1 MVELN
6 KKYHI
11 GVKKFGFVN
20 WIGFKSLWL
29 KECNRFMVVWQQTLL
44 SPLVSSLLF
53 LSVLSLA
60 LGNNRGDVLGY
71 SFISF
76 LAPGLIAMSI
86 LGQSFS
92 HSVSSLMIGKIQGN
106 IVDMLYAPLSAL
118 EVSMSILG
126 QSFSHSVSSLMI
138 GKIQGNIVD
147 MLYAPL
153 SALEVSMAI
162 ILAALTRSFLIATI
176 SIGVFSLI
184 VEIPIYN
191 ILYIFVFGFL
201 GAFILGSLGFITGL
215 WAEKFDHTATVT
227 NFVITPLS
235 FLSGVF
241 YSIDKLPQFFQ
252 TISHIN
258 PFFYMIDGFRYG
270 FLGKSDGSINIG
282 LIYLSILSVLIW
294 YVAFFLYKKGYKIK
308 S

>member
-1 MVELN
+1 MVESN
-6 KKYHI
+6 KEYEIRPSKLDSL
-11 GVKKFGFVN
+11 N
-20 WIGFKSLWL
+20 WIGFKSLWA
-29 KECNRFMVVWQQTLL
+29 KECNRFIAVWQQTLL
-44 SPLVSSLLF
+44 SPIVSSLLF

-60 LGNNRGDVLGY
+60 LGNDKVDVLGH

-86 LGQSFS
+86 LTQSFS
-92 HSVSSLMIGKIQGN
+92 HSVSSLMI
-106 IVDMLYAPLSAL
+106 S
-118 EVSMSILG
+118 
-126 QSFSHSVSSLMI
+126 
-138 GKIQGNIVD
+138 KIQGNIVD

-162 ILAALTRSFLIATI
+162 ILAALTRSFLIAII
-176 SIGVFSLI
+176 SICVFSLL
-184 VEIPIYN
+184 VEMPINN
-191 ILYIFVFGFL
+191 ILFIFIFGFL
-201 GAFILGSLGFITGL
+201 SAFILGSLGFITGL

-241 YSIDKLPQFFQ
+241 YSIEKLPPFFQ

-270 FLGKSDGSINIG
+270 FLGKSDGSINVG
-282 LIYLSILSVLIW
+282 LIYLIILSIAMW
-294 YVAFFLYKKGYKIK
+294 YLAFFLYKKGYKIK

>member
-1 MVELN
+1 MVELD
-6 KKYHI
+6 KKYQME
-11 GVKKFGFVN
+11 VRNFGFVN
-20 WIGFKSLWL
+20 WIGFKSLWF
-29 KECNRFMVVWQQTLL
+29 KECNRFMAVWQQTLL

-60 LGNNRGDVLGY
+60 LGNNRGDVFGY

-86 LGQSFS
+86 LT
-92 HSVSSLMIGKIQGN
+92 
-106 IVDMLYAPLSAL
+106 
-118 EVSMSILG
+118 

-162 ILAALTRSFLIATI
+162 ILAALTRSFLIALI
-176 SIGVFSLI
+176 SIIVFSLI
-184 VEIPIYN
+184 VEIPLYN
-191 ILYIFVFGFL
+191 IFYIFTFGFL
-201 GAFILGSLGFITGL
+201 SAFILGSLGFITGL

-227 NFVITPLS
+227 NFIITPLS

-241 YSIDKLPQFFQ
+241 YSIDKLPIFFQ
-252 TISHIN
+252 TISHLN

-270 FLGKSDGSINIG
+270 FLGESDSSIGVG
-282 LIYLSILSVLIW
+282 LIYLILLSFVMW
-294 YVAFFLYKKGYKIK
+294 YFAFYLYKKGYKIK

>member
-6 KKYHI
+6 KKYQL
-11 GVKKFGFVN
+11 GVRKFGFIN

-29 KECNRFMVVWQQTLL
+29 KECNRFLVVWQQTLL

-60 LGNNRGDVLGY
+60 LGNNREDVFGY

-86 LGQSFS
+86 LTQSFS

-118 EVSMSILG
+118 EVT
-126 QSFSHSVSSLMI
+126 
-138 GKIQGNIVD
+138 
-147 MLYAPL
+147 
-153 SALEVSMAI
+153 MAI
-162 ILAALTRSFLIATI
+162 ILAALTRSFLIAII
-176 SIGVFSLI
+176 SIVVFSLI
-184 VEIPIYN
+184 VEIPINN
-191 ILYIFVFGFL
+191 IYYIFIFGFL
-201 GAFILGSLGFITGL
+201 SAFILGSLGFITGL

-227 NFVITPLS
+227 NFIITPLS

-241 YSIDKLPQFFQ
+241 YSIGKLPNFFQ
-252 TISHIN
+252 IISHIN

-270 FLGKSDGSINIG
+270 FLGKSDGSTSIG
-282 LIYLSILSVLIW
+282 LIYLTILSVVMW
-294 YVAFFLYKKGYKIK
+294 YLAFFLYKKGYKIK

>member
-1 MVELN
+1 MVEIE
-6 KKYHI
+6 KKYRI
-11 GVKKFGFVN
+11 GVKQFGSIN

-29 KECNRFMVVWQQTLL
+29 KECNRFMAVWQQTLL

-53 LSVLSLA
+53 LSVLTLA
-60 LGNNRGDVLGY
+60 LGEDKGDVLGF

-86 LGQSFS
+86 ITQSFS

-118 EVSMSILG
+118 EVSL
-126 QSFSHSVSSLMI
+126 
-138 GKIQGNIVD
+138 
-147 MLYAPL
+147 
-153 SALEVSMAI
+153 AI
-162 ILAALTRSFLIATI
+162 ILAAVTRSLLIALI
-176 SIGVFSLI
+176 SILVFSTI
-184 VEIPIYN
+184 IQIHFYN
-191 ILYIFVFGFL
+191 VFYIFIFAFL
-201 GAFILGSLGFITGL
+201 GSFILGSIGFVAGL

-241 YSIDKLPQFFQ
+241 YSVDKLPSFFQ
-252 TISHIN
+252 TISNFN
-258 PFFYMIDGFRYG
+258 PFFYIIDGFRYG
-270 FLGKSDGSINIG
+270 FLGNSDGSIKIG
-282 LIYLSILSVLIW
+282 LIYLSVLSILTWFI
-294 YVAFFLYKKGYKIK
+294 AFYLYKKGYKIK

>member
-11 GVKKFGFVN
+11 GVKRFGFVN
-20 WIGFKSLWL
+20 WIGFKSLWF
-29 KECNRFMVVWQQTLL
+29 KECNRFMAVWQQTLL

-71 SFISF
+71 SFINF

-86 LGQSFS
+86 LT
-92 HSVSSLMIGKIQGN
+92 
-106 IVDMLYAPLSAL
+106 
-118 EVSMSILG
+118 

-162 ILAALTRSFLIATI
+162 ILASLTRSFLIAII
-176 SIGVFSLI
+176 SIAVFSLI
-184 VEIPIYN
+184 VDITIYN
-191 ILYIFVFGFL
+191 IFYIFVFGFL
-201 GAFILGSLGFITGL
+201 GAFILGSLGFIAGL

-227 NFVITPLS
+227 NFIITPLS

-241 YSIDKLPQFFQ
+241 YSIDKLPELFQ
-252 TISHIN
+252 IISHIN

-270 FLGKSDGSINIG
+270 FLGKSDGSITIG
-282 LIYLSILSVLIW
+282 LIYLTILSIVLW

>member
-11 GVKKFGFVN
+11 EVKKFGFVN

-29 KECNRFMVVWQQTLL
+29 KECNRFMTVWQQTLL

-71 SFISF
+71 SFINF

-86 LGQSFS
+86 LT
-92 HSVSSLMIGKIQGN
+92 
-106 IVDMLYAPLSAL
+106 
-118 EVSMSILG
+118 

-162 ILAALTRSFLIATI
+162 ILAALTRSFLIAII
-176 SIGVFSLI
+176 SIAVFSLI
-184 VEIPIYN
+184 VDITIYN
-191 ILYIFVFGFL
+191 IFYIFVFGFL

-227 NFVITPLS
+227 NFIITPLS

-241 YSIDKLPQFFQ
+241 YSIDKLPELFQ
-252 TISHIN
+252 KISHIN

-270 FLGKSDGSINIG
+270 FLGKSDGSITVG
-282 LIYLSILSVLIW
+282 LIYLIILSIVMW
-294 YVAFFLYKKGYKIK
+294 YVAFLLYKKGYKIK

>member
-1 MVELN
+1 MA
-6 KKYHI
+6 
-11 GVKKFGFVN
+11 
-20 WIGFKSLWL
+20 
-29 KECNRFMVVWQQTLL
+29 VWQQTLL
-44 SPLVSSLLF
+44 SPIVSSLLF

-60 LGNNRGDVLGY
+60 LGNDRGDVFGY

-86 LGQSFS
+86 LTQ
-92 HSVSSLMIGKIQGN
+92 
-106 IVDMLYAPLSAL
+106 A
-118 EVSMSILG
+118 
-126 QSFSHSVSSLMI
+126 FSHSVSSLMI

-162 ILAALTRSFLIATI
+162 ILAALTRSFLIAII
-176 SIGVFSLI
+176 SVIVFSLI
-184 VEIPIYN
+184 IELPINN
-191 ILYIFVFGFL
+191 ILFIFIFGFL
-201 GAFILGSLGFITGL
+201 SAFILGSLGFITGL
-215 WAEKFDHTATVT
+215 WAEKFDHTATIT

-241 YSIDKLPQFFQ
+241 YSLDKLPKFFQ
-252 TISHIN
+252 TISYIN

-270 FLGKSDGSINIG
+270 FLGKSDGSINVG
-282 LIYLSILSVLIW
+282 LIYLTILSIIMW

>member
-6 KKYHI
+6 KKYKI
-11 GVKKFGFVN
+11 SVRNFGYVN
-20 WIGFKSLWL
+20 WIGSINLFY
-29 KECNRFMVVWQQTLL
+29 KECNRFMAVWQQTLL

-60 LGNNRGDVLGY
+60 LGNNKDAVLGH

-86 LGQSFS
+86 LTQSFS
-92 HSVSSLMIGKIQGN
+92 HAVSSLMIAKIQGN

-118 EVSMSILG
+118 EVS
-126 QSFSHSVSSLMI
+126 V
-138 GKIQGNIVD
+138 
-147 MLYAPL
+147 
-153 SALEVSMAI
+153 AI
-162 ILAALTRSFLIATI
+162 ILAAMTRSFLIAII
-176 SIGVFSLI
+176 SIIVFSLI
-184 VEIPIYN
+184 VEIPISN
-191 ILYIFVFGFL
+191 IFYIFIFGFL
-201 GAFILGSLGFITGL
+201 SSFILGSLGFITGL

-227 NFVITPLS
+227 NFIITPLS

-241 YSIDKLPQFFQ
+241 YSIEKLPEFFQ
-252 TISHIN
+252 TISYIN

-270 FLGKSDGSINIG
+270 FLGVSDGSINVGIV
-282 LIYLSILSVLIW
+282 YLTILSFIMW
-294 YVAFFLYKKGYKIK
+294 FTSFYLYKIGYKIK

>member
-6 KKYHI
+6 KNYQI
-11 GVKKFGFVN
+11 SVRKFGFVN
-20 WIGFKSLWL
+20 WIGFKSLWI
-29 KECNRFMVVWQQTLL
+29 KECNRFLVVWQQTLL
-44 SPLVSSLLF
+44 SPIVSSLLF

-60 LGNNRGDVLGY
+60 LGNNRTDVLGY
-71 SFISF
+71 SFVSF
-76 LAPGLIAMSI
+76 LAPGLIAMSVI
-86 LGQSFS
+86 T
-92 HSVSSLMIGKIQGN
+92 
-106 IVDMLYAPLSAL
+106 
-118 EVSMSILG
+118 

-162 ILAALTRSFLIATI
+162 ILAALTRSFLIALI
-176 SIGVFSLI
+176 SITIFSFM
-184 VEIPIYN
+184 VEIPINN
-191 ILYIFVFGFL
+191 IFYIFIFGFL
-201 GAFILGSLGFITGL
+201 SAFILGSLGFITGL

-241 YSIDKLPQFFQ
+241 YSIDKLPNFFQ
-252 TISHIN
+252 TISHLN

-270 FLGKSDGSINIG
+270 FLGTSDGSIFIG
-282 LIYLSILSVLIW
+282 LTYLIILSFAIW
-294 YVAFFLYKKGYKIK
+294 YIAFYLYEKGYKIK

>member
-6 KKYHI
+6 RNYRI
-11 GVKKFGFVN
+11 SVKKFGLIN
-20 WIGFKSLWL
+20 WIGFKSLWF
-29 KECNRFMVVWQQTLL
+29 KECNRFMAVWQQTLL

-86 LGQSFS
+86 LT
-92 HSVSSLMIGKIQGN
+92 
-106 IVDMLYAPLSAL
+106 
-118 EVSMSILG
+118 

-162 ILAALTRSFLIATI
+162 ILAALTRSFLIAII

-184 VEIPIYN
+184 VEVPINN
-191 ILYIFVFGFL
+191 IVFIFIFGFL
-201 GAFILGSLGFITGL
+201 SAFILGSLGFIASL

-227 NFVITPLS
+227 NFIITPLS

-241 YSIDKLPQFFQ
+241 YSIDKLPKFFQ
-252 TISHIN
+252 IISHIN

-270 FLGKSDGSINIG
+270 FLGESDGSISVG
-282 LIYLSILSVLIW
+282 LIYLTTLSIIMW
-294 YVAFFLYKKGYKIK
+294 YVAFYLYKKGYKIK

>member
-6 KKYHI
+6 KKYQI
-11 GVKKFGFVN
+11 NVKKYSFIN
-20 WIGFKSLWL
+20 WIGFKSLWF
-29 KECNRFMVVWQQTLL
+29 KECNRFIAVWQQTLL

-53 LSVLSLA
+53 LSVLTLA
-60 LGNNRGDVLGY
+60 LGNDKGDVLGY
-71 SFISF
+71 PFISF

-86 LGQSFS
+86 LTQSFS

-118 EVSMSILG
+118 E
-126 QSFSHSVSSLMI
+126 
-138 GKIQGNIVD
+138 
-147 MLYAPL
+147 A
-153 SALEVSMAI
+153 SMAI
-162 ILAALTRSFLIATI
+162 ILAAITRSFLIAII

-184 VEIPIYN
+184 VEMPVNN
-191 ILYIFVFGFL
+191 ILFIFIFGFL
-201 GAFILGSLGFITGL
+201 SAFILGSLGFITGL
-215 WAEKFDHTATVT
+215 WAEKFDHTATIT

-241 YSIDKLPQFFQ
+241 YSIDKLPNFFQ
-252 TISHIN
+252 TISYIN

-270 FLGKSDGSINIG
+270 FLGKSDSSISLG
-282 LIYLSILSVLIW
+282 LIYLSILSIVMW